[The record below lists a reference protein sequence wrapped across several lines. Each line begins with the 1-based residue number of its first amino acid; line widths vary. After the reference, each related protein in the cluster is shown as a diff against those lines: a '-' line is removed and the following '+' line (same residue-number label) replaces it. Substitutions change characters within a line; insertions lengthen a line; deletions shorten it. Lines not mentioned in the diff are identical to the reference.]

1 MSAGSIVVD
10 LLLKTGS
17 FSTDTA
23 RSAKDLEKLKK
34 EALAT
39 GRAFGEAFKSLA
51 ATVGITASAA
61 GLAVL
66 TQSAIDA
73 ADELDDLSQKTGV
86 TVESLSA
93 LAYVANVEGVAVADL
108 SSSLAKLARSMSDA
122 ARGSK
127 EQAGAFDALGVAVQN
142 SDGSL
147 RATDAVL
154 RDIAQRFAGYEDS
167 AEKAALAQ
175 AIFGKSG
182 ADLIPLLN
190 YGAEGLDRM
199 TREAE
204 KLGLVITTETA
215 AAAADFNDT
224 LTKIRTVSQQ
234 VGNVLAQQLLPPMK
248 AIADEFLRSRQEG
261 GGFADMLAGG
271 LRNTLQAIAVLAS
284 DFVFVIQ
291 GIGRELAA
299 LAAQAVELPQ
309 AILKRDFSGF
319 RAISDAVKEDGVRA
333 RAELDAFQRR
343 VLGLQETI
351 SGSFRPSQNYGEGS
365 RSTRTTAPRLTSAGP
380 EAKRTP
386 RPDTFD
392 DEVTRSL
399 TSLIGQTDTVKL
411 AEITAQFQKLE
422 QLAAAGL
429 DPKIVEDLRQLLTPA
444 DTGNVGPPM
453 SAELEKINALLAQTD
468 SARLADAQR
477 TIALLNDELS
487 RTDAGSAR
495 FVQLQ
500 EAILGAQDQLTELAG
515 TFPEL
520 KKQADDIGKDLGLT
534 FSSAF
539 EDAVVEGKKLGDVL
553 RGLGDDLLR
562 LFVRKSLTEPLV
574 RAVTGFNWAGL
585 FSGILGSA
593 KGNVFDGA
601 GRVTAF
607 ASGGIVTG
615 PTPFTYGGGK
625 LGVMGEAG
633 TEGIFPLK
641 RGPDGKLGVAAYG
654 MGGGGGVT
662 IHQTINVA
670 AGASR
675 NELMQ
680 GMAAAKSA
688 AVAEIQDLM
697 RRGSLSMRGS

>member
-1 MSAGSIVVD
+1 MSAGSIIVD
-10 LLLKTGS
+10 LLLRTGS

-39 GRAFGEAFKSLA
+39 GRALGDAFKSLA
-51 ATVGITASAA
+51 AAVGITATAA
-61 GLAVL
+61 GLGAL
-66 TQSAIDA
+66 TQSAINA
-73 ADELDDLSQKTGV
+73 ADELDDLAQKTGI

-93 LAYVANVEGVAVADL
+93 MAYVANVEGVAITDL
-108 SSSLAKLARSMSDA
+108 SGSLAKLSRSMSDA

-127 EQAGAFDALGVAVQN
+127 EQAGAFEAIGVAVQN

-147 RATDAVL
+147 RSTDAVL
-154 RDIAQRFAGYEDS
+154 RDIAQRFAGYGDS

-199 TREAE
+199 TKEAE
-204 KLGLVITTETA
+204 RLGLVISTETA
-215 AAAADFNDT
+215 AAAAEFNDT
-224 LTKIRTVSQQ
+224 LTKIRTLSQQ
-234 VGNVLAQQLLPPMK
+234 VGNSMAVELLPPLK
-248 AIADEFLRSRQEG
+248 AIADEFLKVRQEG
-261 GGFADMLAGG
+261 GGFSDLLAGG
-271 LRNTLQAIAVLAS
+271 LRNTLQAVAVLAS
-284 DFVFVIQ
+284 DFVFVVQ

-343 VLGLQETI
+343 VLGVQETI
-351 SGSFRPSQNYGEGS
+351 SGSFRPSQNYGDGTS
-365 RSTRTTAPRLTSAGP
+365 PARRAAPRLASTGP
-380 EAKRTP
+380 DAKLP
-386 RPDTFD
+386 ARPDTFD

-399 TSLIGQTDTVKL
+399 TALIGQTDTVKL

-429 DPKIVEDLRQLLTPA
+429 DPKIVDDLRKLLTPD
-444 DTGNVGPPM
+444 DTGNVGPPL
-453 SAELEKINALLAQTD
+453 SAELEKVNALLAQTD
-468 SARLADAQR
+468 SARLAEAQR
-477 TIALLNDELS
+477 TITLLNDELS

-520 KKQADDIGKDLGLT
+520 KKQTDDIGKDLGLT

-574 RAVTGFNWAGL
+574 GAVTGFNWAGL
-585 FSGILGSA
+585 FSGLLGSA
-593 KGNVFDGA
+593 KGN
-601 GRVTAF
+601 AF
-607 ASGGIVTG
+607 GPGGLIPFADGGIVSS
-615 PTPFTYGGGK
+615 PTLFNFGNGRT
-625 LGVMGEAG
+625 GVMGEAG

-654 MGGGGGVT
+654 TGGGVT

-680 GMAAAKSA
+680 GMAAAKAA

-697 RRGSLSMRGS
+697 RRGSLSMRGA